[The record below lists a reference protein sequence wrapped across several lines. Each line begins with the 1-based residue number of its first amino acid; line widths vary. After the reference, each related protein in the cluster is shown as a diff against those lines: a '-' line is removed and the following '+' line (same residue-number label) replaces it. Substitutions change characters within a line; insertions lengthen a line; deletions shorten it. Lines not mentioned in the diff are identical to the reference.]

1 MSTSD
6 WGDIKNWNVSLTKFR
21 EHFQSAERKEGVS
34 HRPLEVDPVKLY
46 ALFKTLPPHRPMGF
60 YTFLL
65 QGPPMGALVWWDF
78 VIECEIG
85 FIHVWR
91 TSQTLEAFALVNE
104 ATFDLHTFFTS
115 NFKRYDKEIKDVVG
129 KLEEV
134 SVYLNHYDSY
144 RMSVNY
150 LWDEIRQLNLTPPSV
165 TNAHYA
171 KDHAEI
177 AAIGQALSEFRDRS
191 LKFHVLGK
199 SLLLNASFMIDSFIN
214 LLIRVGAKR
223 DLLENKS
230 VLEMHLGSR
239 FSDRLKHLKYYSAI
253 LREPVDLNHAVVQAA
268 LELMTIRNKYVH
280 YDESSAH
287 NRIGTVHFDDMFP
300 VFPAQGHIDLIQKLV
315 LTYHNPPFDKV
326 KKAYDTATAFV
337 GYMESL
343 IHPDAKKGVLM
354 IMGQSPMAYNE
365 TKRMYSYVFSPGSV
379 SFFLPPK
386 PEDGANALGTAADT
400 PQAGNPAEE

>member
-1 MSTSD
+1 
-6 WGDIKNWNVSLTKFR
+6 
-21 EHFQSAERKEGVS
+21 
-34 HRPLEVDPVKLY
+34 
-46 ALFKTLPPHRPMGF
+46 
-60 YTFLL
+60 
-65 QGPPMGALVWWDF
+65 MGALVWWDF

-91 TSQTLEAFALVNE
+91 TSQTLEAFVLVDE
-104 ATFDLHTFFTS
+104 TTFDLPAFFAS
-115 NFKRYDKEIKDVVG
+115 NFKRYDKEIKDVIE
-129 KLEEV
+129 KLEKV

-144 RMSVNY
+144 RMSVDY
-150 LWDEIRQLNLTPPSV
+150 LWDEIRQLNLATPSV
-165 TNAHYA
+165 ANAHFA

-177 AAIGQALSEFRDRS
+177 EAIGQALSEFRDRS

-199 SLLLNASFMIDSFIN
+199 SLLLNASFMMDSFIN

-223 DLLENKS
+223 DLLDNKS

-239 FSDRLKHLKYYSAI
+239 FNDRLKHLEYYSAI
-253 LREPVDLNHAVVQAA
+253 LREPVDLNHTVVQAA

-280 YDESSAH
+280 YDENSAH

-326 KKAYDTATAFV
+326 KKAYDTATSFV
-337 GYMESL
+337 EYIEGL

-386 PEDGANALGTAADT
+386 PEDGVSALGTAADT